1 MKIFQIIDEENALL
15 AGILLYYEKAGTCI
29 IELPEYLDEW
39 TAPLLFTSYVKKK
52 IYTIPRDISFL
63 WVKERVIP
71 SGRQNIKDILAQ
83 HHMQSYDE
91 MKFLEISEGRCSQD
105 SLYIKKINCLPDFVM
120 KRQQKNITECVMSEN
135 YTMLCF
141 FADETMKK
149 IELNTMEDVED
160 LKKVINNER
169 LYQSGKVGTGGYYIT
184 FNDSIDIQASV
195 LYEAGELIPLKLSD
209 FKVFMQ
215 KNMLD
220 TTESCNLLECSRQ
233 NISYMVNQQKLT
245 PVKEEVRGNLYLK
258 GDVLRTMW

>member
-1 MKIFQIIDEENALL
+1 
-15 AGILLYYEKAGTCI
+15 
-29 IELPEYLDEW
+29 
-39 TAPLLFTSYVKKK
+39 
-52 IYTIPRDISFL
+52 
-63 WVKERVIP
+63 
-71 SGRQNIKDILAQ
+71 
-83 HHMQSYDE
+83 
-91 MKFLEISEGRCSQD
+91 
-105 SLYIKKINCLPDFVM
+105 
-120 KRQQKNITECVMSEN
+120 
-135 YTMLCF
+135 MLCLKITRCYVF